1 MWFLLRWPARS
12 ASRTDAFAVVGHEFV
27 SWATVLTEPGCG
39 NAPKSARIAPCR
51 KREQKTDRAE
61 DAQIAYAS
69 RPRSVQLEVLATDQR
84 AAFARSLLAPWL
96 KKAGE

>member
-1 MWFLLRWPARS
+1 MGDSFDGAGLWQCAEIGANCALQEKGA
-12 ASRTDAFAVVGHEFV
+12 
-27 SWATVLTEPGCG
+27 
-39 NAPKSARIAPCR
+39 
-51 KREQKTDRAE
+51 KTDRAE